1 MHSSEFQRMCSKK
14 SSSKIKLRFVLYYI
28 EIFIYM
34 KTKNDKF
41 WSVSLKLF
49 YWAQT
54 LKLGEVYGKYKQFCG
69 NIIWKRWR
77 VYVKK
82 QLNICEIK
90 QKYIYYTK
98 ICVSSYF
105 RFWYQWSGHVLWSMK
120 KDGTRWGQE
129 QFTGKKFILSRLPK
143 SPLERPFFSG
153 APRVWAEKKC
163 PSEDPEKANMN
174 VKNFGK
180 ELEIS

>member
-1 MHSSEFQRMCSKK
+1 MHPSEYQRMCSKK

-34 KTKNDKF
+34 KTKNDTF

-90 QKYIYYTK
+90 QKYINTK

-105 RFWYQWSGHVLWSMK
+105 RKIILISMIWSCFVVYEK
-120 KDGTRWGQE
+120 RWNEMGARAIHRQE
-129 QFTGKKFILSRLPK
+129 VYSQSIAQIATWTPIL
-143 SPLERPFFSG
+143 
-153 APRVWAEKKC
+153 
-163 PSEDPEKANMN
+163 
-174 VKNFGK
+174 
-180 ELEIS
+180 

>member
-1 MHSSEFQRMCSKK
+1 MTNFE
-14 SSSKIKLRFVLYYI
+14 
-28 EIFIYM
+28 
-34 KTKNDKF
+34 
-41 WSVSLKLF
+41 VSLWNFFIEHKL
-49 YWAQT
+49 WNWE
-54 LKLGEVYGKYKQFCG
+54 KCMGNKQFCG